1 MQGKNDLL
9 LWHSERVASEGID
22 LAQTGEE
29 IEISIS
35 ILRFE
40 SKEVEIFLFLYIETV
55 FIQTIIVIC
64 NKFANPFKDTLHFE
78 RRDHCNIL
86 DAWTYNL
93 KKRDFDGNRERVVIA
108 IVKLYKL

>member
-22 LAQTGEE
+22 LARTGEE

-64 NKFANPFKDTLHFE
+64 NKFADPFKDTLHFE